1 MNEFPKFWFEGNL
14 YFGWVNDFED
24 LKSVFE
30 QYKGHLT
37 RDEILD
43 KAVNKDDKLDEFGL
57 RIEHRGNVTL
67 RQYLTDKG
75 ILVTE

>member
-1 MNEFPKFWFEGNL
+1 MNEFPKFWFESNL
-14 YFGWVNDFED
+14 YFGWVQSFED

-43 KAVNKDDKLDEFGL
+43 KAVNKDDTFTEFGL
-57 RIEHRGNVTL
+57 RVEHRGNVTL

-75 ILVTE
+75 IMVTE